1 MRSSARRGRTPVLA
15 IATAFALA
23 ATLMACSRAL
33 KQTVATPG
41 APPSIASLWEEPRD
55 LATRNLFDGPGGDA
69 LMPGDARFEFVARD
83 ITGHSPGF
91 DVKDAKGV
99 EWSVKLGPEAQ
110 SEVATSRILWA
121 MGFHQP
127 PTYYLATWTMTGT
140 ESGTQTAGRFRPELP
155 DHKVIGDWSWYE
167 NPFVG
172 TREFGGLIV
181 ANLLLTN
188 WDWKTSNNK
197 IYATGDGGAHR
208 YVVRDLGASL
218 GRFKYPTLLKW
229 FHLRGFGQGS
239 RNDVDDFEKQGF
251 IKGVNEGRIEFDYR
265 GIYPDVVKSV
275 TPADVAWACERLS
288 RLTDT
293 HWRDA
298 FRAAGYGDEETRRF
312 VTKIKSKIDE
322 GLRLAAA
329 DRSAR
334 RLN

>member
-55 LATRNLFDGPGGDA
+55 LATRNLFHGPGGDA

-197 IYATGDGGAHR
+197 IYRFKSSTSPPQR

-218 GRFKYPTLLKW
+218 GKTKPSRLLW
-229 FHLRGFGQGS
+229 ILPIPVRGFGQGS
-239 RNDVDDFEKQGF
+239 RNDIDDFESQGF
-251 IKGVNEGRIEFDYR
+251 ITRADEGRVEFDFHS
-265 GIYPDVVKSV
+265 IYGSVVDHVHPSSV
-275 TPADVAWACERLS
+275 RWAAEWLDRLS
-288 RLTDT
+288 DAQ
-293 HWRDA
+293 WDDA
-298 FRAAGYGDEETRRF
+298 FRAAGYSPDVRARF
-312 VTKIKSKIDE
+312 IKKIKSKIAE
-322 GLRLAAA
+322 GRAV
-329 DRSAR
+329 S
-334 RLN
+334 

>member
-55 LATRNLFDGPGGDA
+55 LATRNLFHGPGGDA

-239 RNDVDDFEKQGF
+239 RNDVEDFERQKL
-251 IKGVNEGRIEFDYR
+251 IKGVNEGRLEFDYR

>member
-55 LATRNLFDGPGGDA
+55 LATRNLFHGPGGDA

-127 PTYYLATWTMTGT
+127 PTYYLATWTMTGA

-288 RLTDT
+288 RLTDA

-298 FRAAGYGDEETRRF
+298 FRAAGHTDDVSSRF

-322 GLRLAAA
+322 
-329 DRSAR
+329 AR
-334 RLN
+334 RLTASTQARSSR

>member
-23 ATLMACSRAL
+23 ATMIACSRAL

-41 APPSIASLWEEPRD
+41 APPPIASLWEEPRD
-55 LATRNLFDGPGGDA
+55 LATRNLLHGPGGDA
-69 LMPGDARFEFVARD
+69 LMPGDGRFEFVARD
-83 ITGHSPGF
+83 VTGHSPGF

-127 PTYYLATWTMTGT
+127 PTYYLATWTLTGA

-197 IYATGDGGAHR
+197 IYATGDGGAQPVSR
-208 YVVRDLGASL
+208 PRSRRLAGQVQVPDAAEVVPAARVRPGQPQRRR
-218 GRFKYPTLLKW
+218 G
-229 FHLRGFGQGS
+229 LRGAGVHQEHRRGRRRVRLPRHLQG
-239 RNDVDDFEKQGF
+239 RREQRHAGRRRV
-251 IKGVNEGRIEFDYR
+251 GVRTSLATDR
-265 GIYPDVVKSV
+265 R
-275 TPADVAWACERLS
+275 AVA
-288 RLTDT
+288 
-293 HWRDA
+293 
-298 FRAAGYGDEETRRF
+298 
-312 VTKIKSKIDE
+312 
-322 GLRLAAA
+322 
-329 DRSAR
+329 
-334 RLN
+334 

>member
-1 MRSSARRGRTPVLA
+1 MGPSTGRGATALLA
-15 IATAFALA
+15 IALSA
-23 ATLMACSRAL
+23 AIAACAQTM
-33 KQTVATPG
+33 KQVAAPG
-41 APPSIASLWEEPRD
+41 APPPITSLWEEPGDLASRD
-55 LATRNLFDGPGGDA
+55 LFHGPGGEPLTPD
-69 LMPGDARFEFVARD
+69 DESFTFVARD

-91 DVKDAKGV
+91 DVRDANGV

-110 SEVATSRILWA
+110 SEVVSSRILWA

-127 PTYYLATWTMTGT
+127 PIYYRATWTLTGA
-140 ESGTQTAGRFRPELP
+140 ESGTQPAGRFRPDLP
-155 DHKVIGDWSWYE
+155 DHKVIGDWSWHE

-181 ANLLLTN
+181 ANLILTS

-197 IYATGDGGAHR
+197 IYATGDGREHR

-239 RNDVDDFEKQGF
+239 RNDVEDFERQKL
-251 IKGVNEGRIEFDYR
+251 IKGVNEGRLEFDYR

-288 RLTDT
+288 RLTDA

-298 FRAAGYGDEETRRF
+298 FRAAGHTDDVSSRF

-322 GLRLAAA
+322 
-329 DRSAR
+329 AR
-334 RLN
+334 RLTASTQARSSR